1 MRVPAIYETSR
12 GEPTDE
18 NPTGQPVSTVSD
30 YGRDMGVGY
39 VEGDTSL
46 AVSTN
51 SDYTA
56 NNFPANVNG
65 VATTYAW
72 TRADTDTTTT
82 LTDDDERVCNWLPMV
97 ILGLV
102 LRLLLLTHKL
112 TTPLTLKPL
121 LSLFRDTLGKH
132 LRVGLSLL
140 WLLALR
146 DNQLP
151 NVR

>member
-18 NPTGQPVSTVSD
+18 NPLGQPVSTVTD
-30 YGRDMGVGY
+30 YGRDLGVGY

-72 TRADTDTTTT
+72 TKTDTTATWQ
-82 LTDDDERVCNWLPMV
+82 LML
-97 ILGLV
+97 LV
-102 LRLLLLTHKL
+102 VLVSFRLLLLTHKL

-121 LSLFRDTLGKH
+121 LSLLRDTLGEH

-140 WLLALR
+140 LAFG
-146 DNQLP
+146 P
-151 NVR
+151 TG

>member
-18 NPTGQPVSTVSD
+18 NPLGQPVSTVTD
-30 YGRDMGVGY
+30 YGRDLGVGY

-72 TRADTDTTTT
+72 TKTDTTTGTT
-82 LTDDDERVCNWLPMV
+82 LTNNTARVCNLAANAT
-97 ILGLV
+97 GGSCV
-102 LRLLLLTHKL
+102 LQVVATNAQADNSPHTETLTI
-112 TTPLTLKPL
+112 T
-121 LSLFRDTLGKH
+121 
-132 LRVGLSLL
+132 V
-140 WLLALR
+140 A
-146 DNQLP
+146 
-151 NVR
+151 